1 MAKYLKNEHVRKQ
14 ASRRECTY
22 MVGDNIPKQ
31 QISFSCRTILTN
43 QEIRWWRRKETD
55 RRTSERVHWLYSP
68 VSGSQSRV
76 CWGRWSNS
84 RQWPLCG
91 ASRPDPSQSTPQTR
105 TRSTQIILIMCKTV
119 MKLKKD
125 KCEHIDCSFIFI
137 VINIPYTM
145 YI

>member
-1 MAKYLKNEHVRKQ
+1 MIGKIPQKYTCKKQ
-14 ASRRECTY
+14 ASRRECTC
-22 MVGDNIPKQ
+22 MVEDNIPKQ
-31 QISFSCRTILTN
+31 QISFSCRTFLTN
-43 QEIRWWRRKETD
+43 QVIRWWRRKETD

-76 CWGRWSNS
+76 CWGHWSSS

-119 MKLKKD
+119 MKLKIKTNM
-125 KCEHIDCSFIFI
+125 
-137 VINIPYTM
+137 NIL
-145 YI
+145 IAVLHL